1 MQFSTPIKPI
11 SGLKNHA
18 VQIVKDNSL
27 SRESLLKLL
36 ALGKLEIEEGK
47 FKDAEIVF
55 EQVK

>member
-1 MQFSTPIKPI
+1 MQFLPPIKPI

-27 SRESLLKLL
+27 SRELLLKLL
-36 ALGKLEIEEGK
+36 ALGKLEIEEGR